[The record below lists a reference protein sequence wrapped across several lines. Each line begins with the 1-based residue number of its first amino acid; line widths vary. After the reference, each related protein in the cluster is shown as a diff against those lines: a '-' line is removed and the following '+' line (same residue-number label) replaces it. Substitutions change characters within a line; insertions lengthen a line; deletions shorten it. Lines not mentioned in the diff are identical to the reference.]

1 MSKTVY
7 IIAGPNGAGKTTFA
21 LQYLKD
27 ITGCDN
33 FINADMIAEGLKPLN
48 PPEALYEA
56 GVICLQHITRHIE
69 HQEDFAFETTLS
81 GRTYANL
88 LKRLRCDQWRIV
100 LFFLWIPGPEYS
112 LKRVRERVRQGGHDI
127 PEQTIYR
134 RYPRLLKNF
143 KELYRP
149 LCDEIYCYD
158 NSGAVPEIIFYQ
170 NKDETKIID
179 PIIYDTIMR
188 CNNDK

>member
-1 MSKTVY
+1 MSKTAY

-21 LQYLKD
+21 MQYLKD

-33 FINADMIAEGLKPLN
+33 FINADMIAQGLMPLS
-48 PPEALYEA
+48 PPDAMYEA
-56 GVICLQHITRHIE
+56 GVILLRRINRHIDRK
-69 HQEDFAFETTLS
+69 EDFAFETTLS
-81 GRTYANL
+81 GRTYMNL
-88 LKRLRCDQWRIV
+88 LKRLRNDRWRIV
-100 LFFLWIPGPEYS
+100 LFFLWIPGPQYS

-143 KELYRP
+143 KERYRY

-158 NSGAVPEIIFYQ
+158 NSGVIPKIIFYQ
-170 NKDETKIID
+170 NNDETKVID
-179 PIIYDTIMR
+179 HLIYEKIMR
-188 CNNDK
+188 YNND

>member
-1 MSKTVY
+1 MRKTVY

-33 FINADMIAEGLKPLN
+33 FINADMIAQGLMPLS
-48 PPEALYEA
+48 PPNALYEA
-56 GVICLQHITRHIE
+56 GVIFLQRINRHIDRK
-69 HQEDFAFETTLS
+69 EDFAFETTLS
-81 GRTYANL
+81 GRTYMNL
-88 LKRLRCDQWRIV
+88 LKRLRDDHWRIV

-143 KELYRP
+143 KEMYRH

-158 NSGAVPEIIFYQ
+158 NSGVVPKIIFYQ

-179 PIIYDTIMR
+179 HLIYEKIMSY
-188 CNNDK
+188 NND